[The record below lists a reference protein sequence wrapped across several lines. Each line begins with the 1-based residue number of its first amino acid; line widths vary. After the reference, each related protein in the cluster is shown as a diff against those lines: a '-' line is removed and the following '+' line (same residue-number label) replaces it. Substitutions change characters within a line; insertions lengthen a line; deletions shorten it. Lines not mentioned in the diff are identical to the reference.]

1 MHALPRPTEG
11 SIEQLRPFLNIADE
25 DFPLLVGALVSAFHP
40 RGPYPILILQGP
52 QGVSK
57 STIARVFLR
66 LTDPSTPDLRTD
78 PRTVQDLLVTAR
90 NVRVI
95 AMDNLSHI
103 KPWLSDALC
112 RISTGGGYAVRKVY
126 TEVDETIIE
135 ATRPL
140 VLTGIGELA
149 ERPDLRERAIVIEPL
164 LIRAEDRQTEE
175 DFWARFHAESPAIF
189 GAILEAVRSA
199 LAHSNSIHLGTL
211 PRMADAARWVTAAE
225 PALGWEQGA
234 FVTNLRRNEQL
245 AVETALEIH
254 PVGHSVRV
262 LLHDAPEWT
271 GTATELL
278 QEVGAIS
285 PPEIRRSPAWPN
297 SPASISEQLTR
308 LEPALRQ
315 VGIEVERSRTPDASR
330 QRLIHLRRSGK
341 STLRVVQTTGRPVRS
356 DNADDRRRPN
366 RQRTNLP
373 SEGKRLAAT
382 TKPAPSLLSR
392 VARFGRELLRP
403 ATSNQLG

>member
-1 MHALPRPTEG
+1 
-11 SIEQLRPFLNIADE
+11 
-25 DFPLLVGALVSAFHP
+25 LVA
-40 RGPYPILILQGP
+40 
-52 QGVSK
+52 
-57 STIARVFLR
+57 
-66 LTDPSTPDLRTD
+66 
-78 PRTVQDLLVTAR
+78 AR

-95 AMDNLSHI
+95 AMDNLSQI

-112 RISTGGGYAVRKVY
+112 RISTGGGYAVRRIY

-140 VLTGIGELA
+140 ILTGIGELA

-164 LIRAEDRQTEE
+164 LIRAEERQTEE
-175 DFWARFHAESPAIF
+175 DFWARFHVESPAIL
-189 GAILEAVRSA
+189 GAVLEAVRSA
-199 LAHSNSIHLGTL
+199 LANSNSIQLDTL

-225 PALGWEQGA
+225 PALGWEHGT
-234 FVTNLRRNEQL
+234 FVRNLRRNEQM

-262 LLHDAPEWT
+262 LLHDVPEWT

-278 QEVGAIS
+278 QNVSMIAPKVVRES
-285 PPEIRRSPAWPN
+285 PVWPN

-315 VGIEVERSRTPDASR
+315 VGIEVERSRTPNASR

-356 DNADDRRRPN
+356 DDSDDRRRPN
-366 RQRTNLP
+366 RRW
-373 SEGKRLAAT
+373 
-382 TKPAPSLLSR
+382 
-392 VARFGRELLRP
+392 
-403 ATSNQLG
+403 